1 MGVAA
6 LSDKYQVPTLQ
17 HFGSTWIGEHWT
29 VESDA
34 QIYMSGLRHPGSE
47 PQGEQCLQL
56 IDTHA
61 RDALTHLHVLQDKTI
76 DAILSREGLCILEH
90 ELVDTLLAWV
100 EQSKKSVESVMSMLF
115 KHSLKL
121 LQCTGNRDRALCP
134 LCTPPQSPSR
144 GTLSFSAPHFFF
156 GFLFFLPSQSRSEGE
171 GAATHNSGRAF
182 ELLLRTILTRAEG
195 RKHGEARDAAE
206 HRAHKPLQVS
216 HGLCGGA

>member
-1 MGVAA
+1 MSLLPCLPTTSLREKKRRCYLKAFRFQKCSHSSSLSTPVLLDYRSQQSWELQ

-121 LQCTGNRDRALCP
+121 LQCTGKVIS
-134 LCTPPQSPSR
+134 T
-144 GTLSFSAPHFFF
+144 
-156 GFLFFLPSQSRSEGE
+156 
-171 GAATHNSGRAF
+171 NSGD
-182 ELLLRTILTRAEG
+182 
-195 RKHGEARDAAE
+195 RKIRI
-206 HRAHKPLQVS
+206 V
-216 HGLCGGA
+216 

>member
-1 MGVAA
+1 MVWQVLLRKRSDVFAAMLTHNFIERKEKTVLLEGFSIPEVLTFFEFVYTGTARLQESTIMGVAA

-121 LQCTGNRDRALCP
+121 LQCTGKVIS
-134 LCTPPQSPSR
+134 T
-144 GTLSFSAPHFFF
+144 
-156 GFLFFLPSQSRSEGE
+156 
-171 GAATHNSGRAF
+171 NSGDRK
-182 ELLLRTILTRAEG
+182 TRI
-195 RKHGEARDAAE
+195 
-206 HRAHKPLQVS
+206 V
-216 HGLCGGA
+216 

>member
-1 MGVAA
+1 MQTESGSQTLMVWQVLLRKRSDVFAAMLAHNFIERKEKTVLLEGFSIPEVLTFFEFVYTGTARLQESTIMGVAA

-121 LQCTGNRDRALCP
+121 LQCTGKVIS
-134 LCTPPQSPSR
+134 T
-144 GTLSFSAPHFFF
+144 
-156 GFLFFLPSQSRSEGE
+156 
-171 GAATHNSGRAF
+171 NSGDRK
-182 ELLLRTILTRAEG
+182 TRI
-195 RKHGEARDAAE
+195 
-206 HRAHKPLQVS
+206 V
-216 HGLCGGA
+216 